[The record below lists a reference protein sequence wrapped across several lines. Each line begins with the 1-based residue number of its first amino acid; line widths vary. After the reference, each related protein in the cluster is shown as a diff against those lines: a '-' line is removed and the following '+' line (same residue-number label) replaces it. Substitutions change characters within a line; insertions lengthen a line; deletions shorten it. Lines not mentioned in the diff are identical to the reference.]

1 MSVEIKVGQ
10 LWRDKDKRRERDGNV
25 REFVVTGIT
34 AGMWDDWVAVKETTT
49 GRKHE
54 FGRSRFG
61 SVRANDS
68 FGLVSE

>member
-49 GRKHE
+49 GRKYE
-54 FGRSRFG
+54 FPVRRFWSGR
-61 SVRANDS
+61 AYNDN
-68 FGLVSE
+68 GDY